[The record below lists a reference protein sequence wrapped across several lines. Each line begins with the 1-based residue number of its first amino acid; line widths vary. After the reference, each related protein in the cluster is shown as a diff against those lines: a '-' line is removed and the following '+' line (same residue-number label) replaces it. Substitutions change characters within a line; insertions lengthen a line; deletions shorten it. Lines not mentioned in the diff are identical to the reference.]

1 MFYIKIFFEI
11 KRSLEKNNQFLI
23 FDIYAIVSQ
32 LIDAFNL
39 ISHIYFIDSD
49 N

>member
-1 MFYIKIFFEI
+1 MFYTKIFFEI
-11 KRSLEKNNQFLI
+11 KMCLEKNNQFFI
-23 FDIYAIVSQ
+23 FDICAIVSQ

-39 ISHIYFIDSD
+39 ISHTYFIDSD